1 MNLKKISLTAVL
13 TFVVVFSFAQITVV
27 TADKGPASNGD
38 GLYYSLPAT
47 LFKVEVEL
55 KKTERLPGPLADY
68 CQNYLG
74 TTQYIKE
81 VSTDFSVVDEDVR
94 LLTIADENASY
105 YIAFSAKS
113 SKEDKSPV
121 IELTP
126 FGTLKA
132 VNIDQDEQEMQR
144 EVNIE
149 ENKTIILGDD
159 ANRFRYEAQYNRKK
173 KIDTVIRKITI
184 DTMTINKFLF
194 KTSWVDKSNEE
205 RAEEAAQQIR
215 SIRESRLNLLTGY
228 HEVNFGESLLYMD
241 NQLQKLEQQYLEL
254 FLGKERV
261 TIEHHTFYVLP
272 ENETLNQDLLAT
284 DNGKKLVFKV
294 SPQTEMQIKPMAAT
308 VSNVIYYR
316 IPAQATVSLIF
327 NGKELFKDIYP
338 VSQLGVV
345 TGVSVSKAGVAFNPV
360 TGVPN
365 KVVKY

>member
-81 VSTDFSVVDEDVR
+81 ASTDFLVVDEDVSPM
-94 LLTIADENASY
+94 TIADESASY
-105 YIAFSAKS
+105 YIVFSAKS

-126 FGTLKA
+126 FGTLKT

-194 KTSWVDKSNEE
+194 KTSWVDKSKEE

-294 SPQTEMQIKPMAAT
+294 RPQTEMQIKPMAAT

-345 TGVSVSKAGVAFNPV
+345 TGVSVSKAGVAFDPV

-365 KVVKY
+365 KIVKY